1 MNIDELKNSIPD
13 FAKDIKLNLSS
24 LIINSDYSEE
34 LVYGCAYASSLAL
47 GDQGLIDVFEG
58 ECKSRFESEF
68 VISVKS
74 TVTIMTLNNIWYK
87 YRDSMPNTE
96 MKMAPQKMRVNVM
109 ANHAGIDKILFESL
123 SLCVSAINGCTF
135 CVKAHS
141 DLLLD
146 NGETK
151 DYIYNVGRIASVIA
165 ALSKAIAIQ

>member
-1 MNIDELKNSIPD
+1 
-13 FAKDIKLNLSS
+13 
-24 LIINSDYSEE
+24 
-34 LVYGCAYASSLAL
+34 
-47 GDQGLIDVFEG
+47 
-58 ECKSRFESEF
+58 
-68 VISVKS
+68 
-74 TVTIMTLNNIWYK
+74 
-87 YRDSMPNTE
+87 